1 MRLIERYLFGQ
12 LLWPTLLATAALAAV
27 GLLSQS
33 LGQLD
38 IIIEQRQSAWIFLKI
53 IILAMP
59 QLANLII
66 PIAVLVAAF
75 VALNKLQGDQELVVC
90 YAGGM
95 SRWRVISP
103 AVKLAVLATLTCLII
118 NLWVQPAAYREYR
131 KLIFQAKTDLA
142 AMLVVE
148 GQFTDPAP
156 RLTVY
161 GQTVDSNGAIHNLF
175 IHQMTEEGQA
185 TTYTAKEGQVL
196 FKNGAPLLLMR
207 HGSTQEFSD
216 RGVLNYLTFDE
227 YALDLKPYLNSN
239 ESIRFKASDRYLHEL
254 FYPDLSQEYEKKN
267 RKRMLAE
274 GNSRLASPLYALAF
288 MAMALAAVVGAG
300 FNRMGYGRRIA
311 LIGAAAGLV
320 RIIGFAVQAACEDSV
335 ALNVLQYTIPI
346 GAMIWGF
353 DQVFR
358 PVESRVGWQA
368 WIPFMR
374 MPKPPLKGPP
384 TGTVGV
390 AA

>member
-1 MRLIERYLFGQ
+1 MRLIERYLFRQ

-33 LGQLD
+33 LGQLG
-38 IIIEQRQSAWIFLKI
+38 IIIEQRQSAWIYLQI
-53 IILAMP
+53 IVLAMP

-66 PIAVLVAAF
+66 PIAVLVAAL

-103 AVKLAVLATLTCLII
+103 AVKLAVLATLTCLVI
-118 NLWVQPAAYREYR
+118 NLWIQPAAYRQYR
-131 KLIFQAKTDLA
+131 TLIFQAKTDLA

-161 GQTVDSNGAIHNLF
+161 GQTVDSDGAIHNLF

-185 TTYTAKEGQVL
+185 TTYTAKQGRVV
-196 FKNGAPLLLMR
+196 FRNDSPILLMR
-207 HGSTQEFSD
+207 QGSTQEFSE
-216 RGVLNYLTFDE
+216 RGVLNYLTFEE
-227 YALDLKPYLNSN
+227 YALDLKPYLNTR

-254 FYPDLSQEYEKKN
+254 FYPDLSQEYERKN
-267 RKRMLAE
+267 RGRMLAE

-300 FNRMGYGRRIA
+300 FSRMGYGKRIA
-311 LIGAAAGLV
+311 LVGASAALV
-320 RIIGFAVQAACEDSV
+320 RILGFAVQAACEDSPE
-335 ALNVLQYTIPI
+335 LNVLQYLIPLA
-346 GAMIWGF
+346 AMAWGF
-353 DQVFR
+353 DQIFR
-358 PVESRVGWQA
+358 PVENRTGWRA

-374 MPKPPLKGPP
+374 MPRPPAKPVLGEA
-384 TGTVGV
+384 G
-390 AA
+390 A

>member
-1 MRLIERYLFGQ
+1 MRLIERYLFRQ

-33 LGQLD
+33 LGQLG
-38 IIIEQRQSAWIFLKI
+38 IIIEQRQSAWIYLQI
-53 IILAMP
+53 IFLAMP

-66 PIAVLVAAF
+66 PIAVLVAAL

-103 AVKLAVLATLTCLII
+103 AVKLAVLATLVCLVI
-118 NLWVQPAAYREYR
+118 NLWIQPAAYRQYR
-131 KLIFQAKTDLA
+131 TLIFQAKTDLA

-161 GQTVDSNGAIHNLF
+161 GQTVDSDGAIHNLF

-185 TTYTAKEGQVL
+185 TTYTAKQGRVV
-196 FKNGAPLLLMR
+196 FRNNSPILLMR
-207 HGSTQEFSD
+207 QGSTQEFSE
-216 RGVLNYLTFDE
+216 RGVLNYLTFEE
-227 YALDLKPYLNSN
+227 YALDLRPYLNTR
-239 ESIRFKASDRYLHEL
+239 ESIRYKASDRYLHEL
-254 FYPDLSQEYEKKN
+254 FYPDLSQEYERKN
-267 RKRMLAE
+267 RGRMLAE

-300 FNRMGYGRRIA
+300 FSRMGYGKRIA
-311 LIGAAAGLV
+311 LVGASAALV
-320 RIIGFAVQAACEDSV
+320 RIIGFAVQAACEDSPE
-335 ALNVLQYTIPI
+335 LNVLQYLIPLA
-346 GAMIWGF
+346 AMAWGF
-353 DQVFR
+353 DQIFR
-358 PVESRVGWQA
+358 PVEIRAGWRA

-374 MPKPPLKGPP
+374 MPRAP
-384 TGTVGV
+384 VG
-390 AA
+390 AAA